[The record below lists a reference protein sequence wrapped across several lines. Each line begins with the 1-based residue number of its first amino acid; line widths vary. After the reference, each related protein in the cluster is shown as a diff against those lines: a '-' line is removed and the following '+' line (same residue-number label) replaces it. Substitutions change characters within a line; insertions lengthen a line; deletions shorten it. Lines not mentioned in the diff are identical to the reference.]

1 MTEPHHVERLAPVP
15 RAAWGPD
22 MAAALKARTVGAPTP
37 TGPIP
42 ADRPRAE
49 NMTAMFA
56 NHPALA
62 EAYFTFNAHLLW
74 RTSLT
79 PRHRELV
86 ILRVA
91 ALRTARYL
99 FAQHVHMAREAEIS
113 DEEIERAIAGPSAAA
128 WDPFDRAM
136 LTAADELIGD
146 ARITD
151 GTWIALR
158 EELDTQ
164 QLMDLVFTI
173 GAYELLSFAE
183 NSFGLELDDDL
194 TPTRPSLE

>member
-1 MTEPHHVERLAPVP
+1 MT
-15 RAAWGPD
+15 G
-22 MAAALKARTVGAPTP
+22 
-37 TGPIP
+37 
-42 ADRPRAE
+42 
-49 NMTAMFA
+49 MFA

-79 PRHRELV
+79 PRDRELV

-99 FAQHVHMAREAEIS
+99 FAQHVHMARESEIS
-113 DEEIERAIAGPSAAA
+113 DEEIERAIVGPSAAG
-128 WDPFDRAM
+128 WLPFDRA
-136 LTAADELIGD
+136 LLAAADELVAD
-146 ARITD
+146 AEIAD
-151 GTWIALR
+151 DTWTALR
-158 EELDTQ
+158 EELDAQ

-183 NSFGLELDDDL
+183 KSFALELDDDL
-194 TPTRPSLE
+194 KPTRPRLE